1 LLFPE
6 VILKITDWVYWDFFS
21 TLLAMFIGIFFTW
34 FFAKHYYSKANEYFR
49 RLNAIYSRTLS
60 EISKNK
66 FEIIHDE
73 KEMPTR
79 IVFVSGKTKV
89 KTSTMAKLNVIKNKA
104 TNKDS

>member
-1 LLFPE
+1 MLLE
-6 VILKITDWVYWDFFS
+6 IKNWVYWDLFS

-79 IVFVSGKTKV
+79 IVFVSGKAKV
-89 KTSTMAKLNVIKNKA
+89 KTSTRAKLNVVKNKIV
-104 TNKDS
+104 NKDN

>member
-1 LLFPE
+1 MLLE
-6 VILKITDWVYWDFFS
+6 ITNWVYWDLFS

-66 FEIIHDE
+66 FEIIHDD
-73 KEMPTR
+73 KGMPAR
-79 IVFVSGKTKV
+79 IVFLSGKANG
-89 KTSTMAKLNVIKNKA
+89 KTSTRAKLNVIKNKIA
-104 TNKDS
+104 NKDN

>member
-1 LLFPE
+1 M
-6 VILKITDWVYWDFFS
+6 TSWVYWDLFS
-21 TLLAMFIGIFFTW
+21 TLLAMCIGIFFTW
-34 FFAKHYYSKANEYFR
+34 FFSKHYYSKANEYFR

-73 KEMPTR
+73 KGMPTR
-79 IVFVSGKTKV
+79 IVFASGKV
-89 KTSTMAKLNVIKNKA
+89 NIKTNTRAKLNVVNNKV

>member
-1 LLFPE
+1 MLL
-6 VILKITDWVYWDFFS
+6 WDLFS

-66 FEIIHDE
+66 FEIIHDD
-73 KEMPTR
+73 KGMPAR
-79 IVFVSGKTKV
+79 IVFLSGKANG
-89 KTSTMAKLNVIKNKA
+89 KTSTRAKLNVIKNKIA
-104 TNKDS
+104 NKDN

>member
-1 LLFPE
+1 MLLE
-6 VILKITDWVYWDFFS
+6 IKNWVYWDLFS

-79 IVFVSGKTKV
+79 IVFVSGKANV
-89 KTSTMAKLNVIKNKA
+89 KTSTRAKLNVVKNKIV
-104 TNKDS
+104 NKDN